1 MIFVDN
7 LDKTYTCPNCGH
19 KELECWYNINTEK
32 KSRHCPEC
40 DETIF
45 QKESDLCVVGVDLE
59 NKKSRATKDK
69 EGFIFE
75 MREEISNLTWN
86 IYDTNTQVLVENIQN
101 ILNRIIDYIEEN

>member
-7 LDKTYTCPNCGH
+7 LDKTHACPNCGH

-45 QKESDLCVVGVDLE
+45 QKELDLTVIRSLTMEEPVSIYASIRDLEYEISDLTRLATSPNELAQLE
-59 NKKSRATKDK
+59 KIRDIFYEMLDIMK
-69 EGFIFE
+69 EIK
-75 MREEISNLTWN
+75 
-86 IYDTNTQVLVENIQN
+86 
-101 ILNRIIDYIEEN
+101 

>member
-7 LDKTYTCPNCGH
+7 LDKTHTCPNCGH

-45 QKESDLCVVGVDLE
+45 QKELDLTVIRSITMEEPVSIYASIRDLEYEISDLTRLATSPNELAQLE
-59 NKKSRATKDK
+59 KIRDIFYEMLDIIK
-69 EGFIFE
+69 EIK
-75 MREEISNLTWN
+75 
-86 IYDTNTQVLVENIQN
+86 
-101 ILNRIIDYIEEN
+101 

>member
-7 LDKTYTCPNCGH
+7 LDKTHTCPNCGH

-45 QKESDLCVVGVDLE
+45 QKELDLTVIRSITMEEPVSIYASIRDLEYEISDLTRLASSPNELAQLE
-59 NKKSRATKDK
+59 KIRDIFYGMLDIIK
-69 EGFIFE
+69 EIK
-75 MREEISNLTWN
+75 
-86 IYDTNTQVLVENIQN
+86 
-101 ILNRIIDYIEEN
+101 

>member
-7 LDKTYTCPNCGH
+7 LDKTHTCPNCGH

-45 QKESDLCVVGVDLE
+45 QKELDLTVLHVDFAEESSGDDKIDALIADIE
-59 NKKSRATKDK
+59 YELHTYEMMSSTQHELLRANCMRGIIEKLLDVIK
-69 EGFIFE
+69 EIK
-75 MREEISNLTWN
+75 
-86 IYDTNTQVLVENIQN
+86 
-101 ILNRIIDYIEEN
+101 

>member
-7 LDKTYTCPNCGH
+7 LDKTHTCPNCGH

-45 QKESDLCVVGVDLE
+45 QKELDLTIIQSLTMEEPVLMDEVDDMISDIEWDIDMLPKYAKTADELAMTEMIQDILMKMLKVI
-59 NKKSRATKDK
+59 K
-69 EGFIFE
+69 EIK
-75 MREEISNLTWN
+75 
-86 IYDTNTQVLVENIQN
+86 
-101 ILNRIIDYIEEN
+101 